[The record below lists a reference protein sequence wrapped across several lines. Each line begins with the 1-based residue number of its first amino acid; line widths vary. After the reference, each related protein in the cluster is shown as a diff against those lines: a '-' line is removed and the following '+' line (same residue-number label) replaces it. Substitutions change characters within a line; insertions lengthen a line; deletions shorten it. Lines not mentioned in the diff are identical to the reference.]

1 MKGTVLLVLTPKAH
15 GDKIHYYLMLERW
28 NNLSERLG
36 YQVSQKVVQL
46 RFALQEEDN
55 FLLVYAD

>member
-28 NNLSERLG
+28 NNLSERPG
-36 YQVSQKVVQL
+36 YQVFQKVVQL
-46 RFALQEEDN
+46 FFALRKEED
-55 FLLVYAD
+55 FLLVYSD

>member
-1 MKGTVLLVLTPKAH
+1 MKCTVLLVLTPKAH

-28 NNLSERLG
+28 NNLSEKPG
-36 YQVSQKVVQL
+36 YQKVVQL
-46 RFALQEEDN
+46 LFALREEDD